1 MKLTKNTTA
10 LLAIFLLVAG
20 IHYIVAFPFGNIITG
35 ALGIATGVLILMGRK
50 SRCRSTRKQ
59 LAAVSVM

>member
-20 IHYIVAFPFGNIITG
+20 IHYIVAFPFSNIITG
-35 ALGIATGVLILMGRK
+35 ALGIATGVLILMGR
-50 SRCRSTRKQ
+50 
-59 LAAVSVM
+59 